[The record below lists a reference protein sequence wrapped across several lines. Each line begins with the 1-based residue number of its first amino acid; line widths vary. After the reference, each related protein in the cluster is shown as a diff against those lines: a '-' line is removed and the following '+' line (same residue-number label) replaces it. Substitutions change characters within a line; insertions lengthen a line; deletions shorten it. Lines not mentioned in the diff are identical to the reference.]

1 MRWRRKFSRYKQK
14 NPEEDMEVLLGSLRK
29 SPAPPS
35 HTLLPK
41 SRIGKFFVQGQKW
54 NILGI
59 AGQVAFVSNTQLWCY
74 SLKVAMGK
82 MQLDEQISEWV
93 RWCPDKCCLQKQ
105 VAVQSLLSLALPL
118 NLLFFPLPTTFRETW
133 LCFSV
138 PTLQGVLEIL
148 PRGIITDWHYW
159 LRWV

>member
-1 MRWRRKFSRYKQK
+1 MQ
-14 NPEEDMEVLLGSLRK
+14 VLLGSLRK

-93 RWCPDKCCLQKQ
+93 RWCPDKMLFTKTGGSPKFAITGSTFES
-105 VAVQSLLSLALPL
+105 VLLS
-118 NLLFFPLPTTFRETW
+118 
-133 LCFSV
+133 FS
-138 PTLQGVLEIL
+138 
-148 PRGIITDWHYW
+148 HYF
-159 LRWV
+159 